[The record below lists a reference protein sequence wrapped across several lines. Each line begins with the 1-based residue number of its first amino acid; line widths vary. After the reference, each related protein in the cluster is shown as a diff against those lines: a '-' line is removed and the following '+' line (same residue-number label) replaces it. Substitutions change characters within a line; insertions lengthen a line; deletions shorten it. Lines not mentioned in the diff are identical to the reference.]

1 MTLANLDGASMIRN
15 GEIAVTEVRR
25 ILRDY
30 WWILPVGILGGGVL
44 GLLAAVVLP
53 KKYTSETLVLI
64 EQPAVPVEY
73 VKPVVTEEL
82 NHRLGSMQEQILSR
96 TRLEPIIEK
105 FGLYPEDRGQL
116 HIEDLVE
123 RLRKSVLVKAVEP
136 MAGTQNRNLPG
147 FYVNVTLGSALQAQQ
162 ICSDITSMFLEENAR
177 EREKRASQTTSFLSE
192 QLEEAKVKLDEQ
204 DAKLAQ
210 FKGRYLGS
218 LPEEAQTNLS
228 LLTGANA
235 QLEAN
240 TQDMS
245 RAQQEKALNESLL
258 SQQEATWKMTHTGHN
273 TETNEQQLTALQD
286 QLAGLLA
293 RYTPQHPDVVK
304 LKNQIEQLKSHMA
317 AAPKTDAS
325 ESSNTKVEANESPQM
340 QQLRAKLRQDEIH
353 VADLAKRKA
362 QIQDQILELQRRVQ
376 ASPVVEQQLKEI
388 TRSHQTALDFYND
401 LLKKREQSAMATDL
415 EHKQESE
422 QFRVLDPPNLPTS
435 PSFPKKKYFAGG
447 GLGGGLALALAIM
460 YLIALFDKS
469 MHTEKDV
476 ELCLKLPV
484 LAMVPALKIG
494 GTGSGTALRLDGSYQ
509 DTNTRS

>member
-1 MTLANLDGASMIRN
+1 
-15 GEIAVTEVRR
+15 
-25 ILRDY
+25 
-30 WWILPVGILGGGVL
+30 
-44 GLLAAVVLP
+44 
-53 KKYTSETLVLI
+53 
-64 EQPAVPVEY
+64 
-73 VKPVVTEEL
+73 
-82 NHRLGSMQEQILSR
+82 
-96 TRLEPIIEK
+96 
-105 FGLYPEDRGQL
+105 
-116 HIEDLVE
+116 
-123 RLRKSVLVKAVEP
+123 
-136 MAGTQNRNLPG
+136 
-147 FYVNVTLGSALQAQQ
+147 
-162 ICSDITSMFLEENAR
+162 
-177 EREKRASQTTSFLSE
+177 
-192 QLEEAKVKLDEQ
+192 
-204 DAKLAQ
+204 
-210 FKGRYLGS
+210 
-218 LPEEAQTNLS
+218 
-228 LLTGANA
+228 
-235 QLEAN
+235 
-240 TQDMS
+240 
-245 RAQQEKALNESLL
+245 
-258 SQQEATWKMTHTGHN
+258 
-273 TETNEQQLTALQD
+273 
-286 QLAGLLA
+286 
-293 RYTPQHPDVVK
+293 
-304 LKNQIEQLKSHMA
+304 LKSHMA

-509 DTNTRS
+509 DANTRS